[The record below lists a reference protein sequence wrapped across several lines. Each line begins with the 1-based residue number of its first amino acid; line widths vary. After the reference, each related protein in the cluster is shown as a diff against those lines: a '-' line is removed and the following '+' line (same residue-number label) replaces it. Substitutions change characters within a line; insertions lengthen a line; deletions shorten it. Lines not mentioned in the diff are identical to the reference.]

1 MKKFILAT
9 MVAAAA
15 MFTACGDDDSTS
27 SSSASGSADSCDINA
42 SFPIVGSVHACI
54 ESDDM
59 PNAGKVCKEELAGA
73 MPGNPDVVFGSGL
86 GCASGHKS
94 KCSYEKDGAHLTV
107 FIYDETLSTLTCSE
121 LKDFIM
127 RYL

>member
-15 MFTACGDDDSTS
+15 IFTACGDDDSTS
-27 SSSASGSADSCDINA
+27 SSSTSGSADSCDIEA
-42 SFPIVGSVHACI
+42 TLPLAGSVHACI

-59 PNAGKVCKEELAGA
+59 PNAEKVCKEELAGA
-73 MPGNPDVVFGSGL
+73 MPGKPDVVFGKGCPSG
-86 GCASGHKS
+86 SKS
-94 KCSYEKDGAHLTV
+94 TCDFEKDGSHLTV
-107 FIYDETLSTLTCSE
+107 LIYDETLSRLTCSE

-127 RYL
+127 QYL